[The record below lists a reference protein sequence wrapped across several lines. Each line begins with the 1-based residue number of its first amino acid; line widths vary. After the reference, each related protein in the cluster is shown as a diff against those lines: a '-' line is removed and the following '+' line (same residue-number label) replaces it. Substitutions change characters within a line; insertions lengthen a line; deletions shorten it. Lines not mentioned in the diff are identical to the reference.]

1 MIGIEGLTKL
11 YGQHRAV
18 DNVSFDVGRGEV
30 LGLLGPN
37 GAGKTTIM
45 RMLTGYI
52 PPTSGRVLIDG
63 LDMYDHPDEVKRKL
77 GYLPEHPPLY
87 LDMTVGEY
95 LNFAARIKGVEPRRV
110 RQGVQAA
117 AELCGIADKLG
128 RLTGNLSKGYR
139 QRVGLAQAL
148 VHEPEILVLDEPT
161 VGLDPRQIIEIR
173 ELIKGLGGE
182 RTVILSSHILQEVTS
197 VCRSVAIMNEG
208 TLVAFDTIQRLS
220 ASYAVGG
227 NIRMM
232 VAAPASLDLGALR
245 AVRGV
250 ESVALADDG
259 LVRLSVSAGQDL
271 RAELSSM
278 VAAMGA
284 GLLEMRSD
292 TLTLEDIF
300 LRAVTGQEAG

>member
-1 MIGIEGLTKL
+1 MITIESLTKV

-18 DNVSFDVGRGEV
+18 DNVTFEVKKGET

-45 RMLTGYI
+45 RMITGYI
-52 PPTSGRVLIDG
+52 PPTSGRVVIDG
-63 LDMYDHPDEVKRKL
+63 VDMYDHPEEIKMKI

-87 LDMTVGEY
+87 LDMTVSEY
-95 LNFAARIKGVEPRRV
+95 LTFAARIKGGEASRVKGLVEN
-110 RQGVQAA
+110 ASD
-117 AELCGIADKLG
+117 LCGIADKLG

-197 VCRSVAIMNEG
+197 ICRSVAIINEG
-208 TLVAFDTIQRLS
+208 ELVAFDSIAHLSATFDAGQRLRVTV
-220 ASYAVGG
+220 ASPDA
-227 NIRMM
+227 
-232 VAAPASLDLGALR
+232 LDMDRLR
-245 AVRGV
+245 ALPEVSSV
-250 ESVALADDG
+250 ETAPDGQVVVITKGERDIRPELAAAL
-259 LVRLSVSAGQDL
+259 V
-271 RAELSSM
+271 E
-278 VAAMGA
+278 MGA
-284 GLLEMRSD
+284 GMLEMRADKLS
-292 TLTLEDIF
+292 LEDIF
-300 LRAVTGQEAG
+300 LRAITGQTL